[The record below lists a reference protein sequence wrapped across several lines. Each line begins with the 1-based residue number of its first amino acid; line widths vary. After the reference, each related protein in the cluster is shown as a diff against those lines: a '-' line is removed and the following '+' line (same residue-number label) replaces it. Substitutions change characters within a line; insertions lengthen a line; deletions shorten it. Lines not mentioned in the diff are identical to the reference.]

1 MVSAAIRRPAGPT
14 ARLVTAIQAIRR
26 PAVPS
31 SRAAARGWG
40 RRPAHRAD
48 RTRIRRSDSKVVV
61 IDSQLAAFVEPVEGD
76 PPFIGLDELFVA
88 DGPTAEDYVRPAD
101 DPSSLAILQFTSGS
115 TSEPK
120 GVMLPHQ
127 NICHNLDGAWIS
139 AALSHDEVIVSWL
152 PLYHDMGLVGLLTI
166 PMTRDTNLV
175 QGAPQDFL
183 AKPIRWMRWL
193 SQFHGTASAGPNFS
207 YALATRAL
215 KRTDEDLDLSQVR
228 MFLNGAEPSAPHSG
242 GS

>member
-1 MVSAAIRRPAGPT
+1 
-14 ARLVTAIQAIRR
+14 
-26 PAVPS
+26 
-31 SRAAARGWG
+31 
-40 RRPAHRAD
+40 
-48 RTRIRRSDSKVVV
+48 
-61 IDSQLAAFVEPVEGD
+61 
-76 PPFIGLDELFVA
+76 
-88 DGPTAEDYVRPAD
+88 
-101 DPSSLAILQFTSGS
+101 
-115 TSEPK
+115 
-120 GVMLPHQ
+120 MLPHQ

-139 AALSHDEVIVSWL
+139 AELSHDEVIVSWL

-193 SQFHGTASAGPNFS
+193 SQFHGTAPAGPNFS

-228 MFLNGAEPSAPHSG
+228 MFLNGAEPIDAPTFRRFLEAGSASG
-242 GS
+242 WSPAWRSRPSAWQRCASQGASPPRARA